1 MRKLHKFYR
10 PVIVVECLP
19 HWCYRLRDE
28 KTGRFL
34 PFKIHASRLKR
45 IHPETPLQRDK
56 SIKAQPTEASA
67 IKKQPLNSQ
76 HNRRQPPQMIAQ

>member
-28 KTGRFL
+28 KTGRIL
-34 PFKIHASRLKR
+34 PFKIHASRLKF
-45 IHPETPLQRDK
+45 IYLEAPLLRDK
-56 SIKAQPTEASA
+56 SMKAQPTAAGA
-67 IKKQPLNSQ
+67 IKTATKQS
-76 HNRRQPPQMIAQ
+76 AQAQTATANNAK